1 MEINSR
7 FYGKELLINNYM
19 HINIKATKIDLT
31 PEIKDY
37 VQKKMDMLNKYLGQI
52 QVINVDFEVAMTTA
66 HHNKGMIY
74 RAEVNMEL
82 AGELLRV
89 EKTEKNLF
97 NYLYFGLKDGYTET
111 ELLNYIGREKNEQKI

>member
-97 NYLYFGLKDGYTET
+97 KAIDKVKDHLARSIRRYKDKRVDTPS
-111 ELLNYIGREKNEQKI
+111 RR